1 MEWTQTEIETKNTFK
16 YNGISEQKRR
26 NELSKVL
33 TRTNNSNIDV
43 HRGSVLLQMQYRL
56 LVHK

>member
-43 HRGSVLLQMQYRL
+43 HRGSVLLA
-56 LVHK
+56 HE